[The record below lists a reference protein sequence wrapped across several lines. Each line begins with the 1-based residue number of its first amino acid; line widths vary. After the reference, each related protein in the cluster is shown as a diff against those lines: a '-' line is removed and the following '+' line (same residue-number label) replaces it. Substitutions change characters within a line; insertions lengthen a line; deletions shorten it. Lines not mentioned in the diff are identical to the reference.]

1 MRRRAGGNL
10 GLCFLRVGV
19 YRHGDMKV
27 ILSVSPQ
34 RMVVAPGYS
43 APPSEVEDLIAGRQR
58 KSDDTVYQAVFM
70 RLLRGEEK
78 QVCYSTPTRLPGLGL
93 V

>member
-1 MRRRAGGNL
+1 L
-10 GLCFLRVGV
+10 WVGV
-19 YRHGDMKV
+19 YRQGDMKV

-43 APPSEVEDLIAGRQR
+43 APPSEVEDLIAGRKR
-58 KSDDTVYQAVFM
+58 ESADPVYQALFM

-78 QVCYSTPTRLPGLGL
+78 
-93 V
+93 